1 MSDDIFEKEVENAV
15 SDLSGGEVQGIED
28 FTPEMQDQLRQIESL
43 AALDPGF
50 ASSQEYKDLMTA
62 LGNSSSQASDDEEYE
77 DEDSEDSEEEEEDED
92 IFGIMK
98 TPKKQKE
105 IKVPFDAPKEMV
117 SFLNSHY
124 GLNDVNKFFS
134 SVDAWR
140 NQAQE
145 GSEVKKDFEALSADL
160 QAMPPEIKMAVQ
172 LWANGDDHMSAFEMH
187 NRLDFS
193 ADFGEQGVENL
204 VQHYLT
210 DEYNELVS
218 DYEDGKIEEEDFE
231 DKMILLAKTT
241 KRMFTEDKK
250 ALDEEREQ
258 FLNRQKNEFQTMKK
272 SALLSVEGLSK
283 AYPNFSKS
291 EISKIRT
298 ILVEGKVD
306 NLFMKSDG
314 SYNDDAAELV
324 AYAMYGKKMLES
336 VKKSAERKGESKAN
350 QKLVDSSPKSIK
362 KNKATGSNSSGVP
375 MDMVGHLS
383 GVFKGDPYA

>member
-1 MSDDIFEKEVENAV
+1 MSDNIFDKEVDDAIE
-15 SDLSGGEVQGIED
+15 SLGGQATSSEE
-28 FTPEMQDQLRQIESL
+28 FTPEMQEQLRQIESL
-43 AALDPGF
+43 AQMDPGF
-50 ASSQEYKDLMTA
+50 ASSKEYKDLMTA
-62 LGNSSSQASDDEEYE
+62 LGESSSQASSDSDDDYEEE
-77 DEDSEDSEEEEEDED
+77 EETEEEEEEDD

-98 TPKKQKE
+98 PDKKQKE
-105 IKVPFDAPKEMV
+105 IRVPFEAPKEMV
-117 SFLNSHY
+117 SFLNNHY
-124 GLNDVNKFFS
+124 GVNDVNKFFS